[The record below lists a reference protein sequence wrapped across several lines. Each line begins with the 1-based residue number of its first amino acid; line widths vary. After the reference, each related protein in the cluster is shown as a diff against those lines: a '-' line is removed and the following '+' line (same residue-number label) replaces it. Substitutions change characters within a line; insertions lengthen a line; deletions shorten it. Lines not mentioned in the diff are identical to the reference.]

1 MCAVHSGVPGEA
13 CSLSGWRDTFE
24 WPHFFLCFFF
34 FFFCFLLLLPRRSP
48 QGFWVRGWW
57 GGMDKKGAGRGGVYS
72 SIEALPKNRH
82 SSQSLLSATLQ
93 ALHLEVILQTC
104 AKATEAKVDWKEQP
118 VPRALEVLE
127 LRSVLPRP
135 RYHLCPDTS
144 TECAARLPW
153 GCTGR
158 MKGPEQNFKLCFKVR
173 SDPWPL
179 LCLGIRK

>member
-1 MCAVHSGVPGEA
+1 MCSALRSPRR
-13 CSLSGWRDTFE
+13 SLLPE
-24 WPHFFLCFFF
+24 WLKRHLWVTSFLPLFFF
-34 FFFCFLLLLPRRSP
+34 FFYCWMTTLTLRSP
-48 QGFWVRGWW
+48 KVVWVPLCVA
-57 GGMDKKGAGRGGVYS
+57 DLDTKGEDQEGVYS

-144 TECAARLPW
+144 TECAARLLW

-158 MKGPEQNFKLCFKVR
+158 MTMATLVKE
-173 SDPWPL
+173 S
-179 LCLGIRK
+179 I